1 MKFTITFSK
10 SFQKSYKK
18 LTKIEQEALKNKINI
33 LSENPMHPSLRTKRV
48 QGTKDIFEFS
58 INMSLRVLWKYED
71 GRIILLIDVG
81 THKIF
86 E

>member
-1 MKFTITFSK
+1 MKFSITFSK
-10 SFQKSYKK
+10 AFQKNYKK
-18 LTKIEQEALKNKINI
+18 LTKQEQDMLKKKIKI

-48 QGTKDIFEFS
+48 QGTKDVFEFS

-71 GRIILLIDVG
+71 GRIILLLDVG
-81 THKIF
+81 THKVF